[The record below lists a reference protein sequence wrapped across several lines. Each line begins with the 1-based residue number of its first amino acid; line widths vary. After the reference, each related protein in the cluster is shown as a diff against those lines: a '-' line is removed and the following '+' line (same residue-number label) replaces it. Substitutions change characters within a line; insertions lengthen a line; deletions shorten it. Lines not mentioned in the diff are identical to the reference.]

1 MENLVEK
8 AKCGNKNAF
17 TELIM
22 LLEDE
27 LYKIAKIRLQNENDV
42 IEAVQETM
50 ISAYNSIKNLK
61 EPNYFKTWIIK
72 ILINKCN
79 DIYAKNSKKEI
90 SLDSEE
96 LKNYNISNNSNFDN
110 NLNFYSIISCLNY
123 DERIA
128 IILYYMEGY
137 KTKEIA
143 EILSTN
149 ENTIKTRISRA
160 KDKIKSVYKGDC

>member
-1 MENLVEK
+1 LENLVEK